1 MMTTDED
8 HANHAAPRE
17 AAQRTSL
24 RAEVFSE
31 PKRGWQFSVVGNIG
45 LLAEPLLGLISSREC
60 PGHVLVETLERVPAW
75 VAEGRVLVSGFHSP
89 LEQQVLRS
97 LLRRDGRAVK
107 VLARGMSCYRPPREE
122 GEALAARRLP
132 VLPAF
137 APTVRRITRA
147 SALARNRQVA
157 ALAAELVVPCVAEG
171 SPLAALLENSVVAIR
186 R

>member
-107 VLARGMSCYRPPREE
+107 VLARGMSRYRPSPDERA
-122 GEALAARRLP
+122 ALAAARLL
-132 VLPAF
+132 VLTAF
-137 APTVRRITRA
+137 APAVQRITRDN
-147 SALARNRQVA
+147 ALARNRLVA
-157 ALAAELVVPCVAEG
+157 ALAMELCVP
-171 SPLAALLENSVVAIR
+171 
-186 R
+186 